1 MRLCIIPGC
10 LKLLPPEELEH
21 LDIPVGEG
29 SNSPVNQVLYMSE
42 SDTLVSE
49 GSNILSR
56 QSTETTRFNSF
67 TGNQTLDQREK
78 SFKVIRFILIYLT
91 WSRRIDAH
99 SHLEAEL
106 KYRSLLNF
114 MQKLL

>member
-91 WSRRIDAH
+91 WS
-99 SHLEAEL
+99 S
-106 KYRSLLNF
+106 
-114 MQKLL
+114 